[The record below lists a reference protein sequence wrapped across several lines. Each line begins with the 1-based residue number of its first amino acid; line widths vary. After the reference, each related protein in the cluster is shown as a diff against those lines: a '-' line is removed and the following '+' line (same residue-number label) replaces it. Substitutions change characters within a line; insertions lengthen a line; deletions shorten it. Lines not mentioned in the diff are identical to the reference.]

1 MRRKCEEVL
10 DVYECYWYFKYGEKT
25 SFWCKDYPN
34 FCKNCPELE
43 KIGERRVD
51 SEKEGTHDR

>member
-1 MRRKCEEVL
+1 MRKKECKEVL
-10 DVYECYWYFKYGEKT
+10 DVYECYWYFQYGEQT
-25 SFWCKDYPN
+25 SYWCKDYPN

-51 SEKEGTHDR
+51 SEKEGAQ